1 MTTLD
6 SYFVKKIG
14 GYTITKKI
22 AGDLSFAYEVRP
34 NHQIAYRPGS
44 KKLDYI
50 SGFGIS
56 AKNLK
61 DAEKVV
67 RLAKRHGYRKAQEIW
82 WSKTGAGSGYYLGF
96 LKGKEAEKYA
106 FYDGAYGDYVK
117 EIRRKSKKR
126 KITTRDNPMTF
137 IG

>member
-6 SYFVKKIG
+6 AYFVKKIG
-14 GYTITKKI
+14 GYTITKRI
-22 AGDLSFAYEVRP
+22 SGDLSFAFEIRP
-34 NHQIAYRPGS
+34 NHQVSRVPGS
-44 KKLDYI
+44 KALEYL

-67 RLAKRHGYRKAQEIW
+67 RLAQRHGYRKAQEIW
-82 WSKTGAGSGYYLGF
+82 WSRTGVGSGYYLGF

-106 FYDGAYGDYVK
+106 FYEDAYGDYVK
-117 EIRRKSKKR
+117 QIRRKSKKR
-126 KITTRDNPMTF
+126 KITPRSNPMTF